1 MKKNL
6 YYELQLAK
14 LIDTEYYKTIKIFS
28 GTIVNTHDTNQLD
41 LNIDSIPVII
51 KFLKLELKTLKGKKN
66 AQD

>member
-51 KFLKLELKTLKGKKN
+51 KFLKL
-66 AQD
+66 